1 MLYAVYIRKRI
12 IVSMHRVAN
21 MKDSASMQEKHKQ
34 TTYLNIVHARIM
46 DLNNSISLWIL
57 HLHYNVQL

>member
-46 DLNNSISLWIL
+46 DLNNSISL
-57 HLHYNVQL
+57 